1 MALTSTGIVSTGP
14 TRLLESLREH
24 GRILVAV
31 AIMDMKT
38 RFGRSMLAYLVAIG
52 WPLSHMLTLLLG
64 YLMSH
69 RIAPIGDDP
78 AVFAG
83 SGLVPYVLCLYPA
96 RNIMMA
102 VIQNQHLLRL
112 QLIKPLHLILGRT
125 LLEIPSTFVVCI
137 IFYGMYLGFDVDF
150 VPTNLASAAGAILAS
165 ICLGIGIGTFGTILA
180 AVFGPFSVIAVVLI
194 LITLYLTAGIFLPID
209 FFPSGVHEVVYYN
222 PIYHCVQWLRS
233 SYYLSIDEQAYSPAY
248 VALVAAS
255 TFALG
260 LLGERFLRGRY
271 Y

>member
-1 MALTSTGIVSTGP
+1 MALTSADSVSTGS
-14 TRLLESLREH
+14 TRLLDSLREH

-38 RFGRSMLAYLVAIG
+38 RFGRSMLAYIVAIG
-52 WPLSHMLTLLLG
+52 WPLSHMLTLLVG
-64 YLMSH
+64 YLITHS
-69 RIAPIGDDP
+69 IAPIGDDP

-96 RNIMMA
+96 RNIMMS

-112 QLIKPLHLILGRT
+112 QLIKPMHLILGRA
-125 LLEIPSTFVVCI
+125 LLEIPSTFLVCI
-137 IFYGMYLGFDVDF
+137 IFFGMYEGFDVDF
-150 VPTNLASAAGAILAS
+150 MPANMALAAGAILTS
-165 ICLGIGIGTFGTILA
+165 ICLGIGIGTSGTILA
-180 AVFGPFSVIAVVLI
+180 ALFGPFSVLAVVIVLI
-194 LITLYLTAGIFLPID
+194 IMYLTAGIFLPVEM
-209 FFPSGVHEVVYYN
+209 FPAAVRDIIYYN

-260 LLGERFLRGRY
+260 LLGERLFRGRY